1 VAARPRHRQA
11 DLAVADLAIGE
22 SGMGYAYV
30 PLPKRKPLRWPN
42 GARLAVIV
50 TSNLEFWEQSRD
62 TDKPAYPGGPAVV
75 TNIMT
80 GRYYDNP
87 NWTWREYGQ
96 RVGIWRMFDEFE
108 RADVPTSCTLN
119 ARLALERR
127 EIVEHAVSR
136 GWEILAH
143 NYVQTEPLADY
154 QFDVEGE
161 RTIIRETLK
170 VYREVVGKP
179 AKGWLST
186 SLRCT
191 PNTADLV
198 AEEGLDFF
206 TDYLNDDQPYLI
218 DTKSGKQ
225 LVSIPYTAEL
235 NDFQMFMHQGRNVD
249 EALAV
254 YREAF
259 DELYREGATSGR
271 LFNLGLHPHVT
282 GQPHRIRSL
291 RDFLQYAKRF
301 PDVWWTTREE
311 IAEWYRKNHHNH
323 IG

>member
-1 VAARPRHRQA
+1 MQY
-11 DLAVADLAIGE
+11 D
-22 SGMGYAYV
+22 YV
-30 PLPKRKPLRWPN
+30 PLPQRKPLKWPN

-50 TSNLEFWEQSRD
+50 TTNLEFWEQSRD
-62 TDKPAYPGGPAVV
+62 TDKPAYPGGPGVV
-75 TNIMT
+75 TNMMT

-96 RVGIWRMFDEFE
+96 RVGVWRMFDEFE
-108 RADVPTSCTLN
+108 RAGVKSSCTVN

-127 EIVEHAVSR
+127 AIVDHAVAH
-136 GWEILAH
+136 GFELVAH

-154 QFDVEGE
+154 EFDPDGE
-161 RTIIRETLK
+161 RRVIRETLK

-186 SLRCT
+186 SLRCS
-191 PNTADLV
+191 PNTADII
-198 AEEGLDFF
+198 AEEGLVFF

-218 DTKSGKQ
+218 QTKSGRP

-235 NDFQMFMHQGRNVD
+235 NDFQMFLHQGRNVD

-254 YREAF
+254 YIEAF

-271 LFNLGLHPHVT
+271 LYNLGLHPHVT

-291 RDFLQYAKRF
+291 RDFLAYAKRF

-311 IAEWYRKNHHNH
+311 IAAWYLQNHRTH